1 MSEGLQT
8 QVSRSHQLDL
18 QERVMG
24 AQLERVEPFSPP
36 PLSSQ

>member
-1 MSEGLQT
+1 MSEGLQP

-36 PLSSQ
+36 PLSS